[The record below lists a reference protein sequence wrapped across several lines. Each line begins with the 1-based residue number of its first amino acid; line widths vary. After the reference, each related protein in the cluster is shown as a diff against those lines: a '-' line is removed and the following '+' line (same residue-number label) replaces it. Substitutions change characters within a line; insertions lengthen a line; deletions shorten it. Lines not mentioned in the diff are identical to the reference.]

1 MVKHITN
8 LGRKHFL
15 LDENINKFFNSIPNP
30 SYVWQKAKNDFILIN
45 YNNAALKVT
54 NGKIKDL
61 LHEKASVIH
70 EDRPDIIEAINKCF
84 REKKTISE
92 KLEYIMK
99 TTGEKVFISL
109 KIYHLPPDLIIV
121 HIKDISQWKLAEEKL
136 KNSEEKFKL
145 LFEKSPIPI
154 AIVNLKGIIIDCNKA
169 SEQTFGY
176 LKKDLYGKR
185 YLDLEIYSADLI
197 PKLKERLSLIAQGE
211 LSKPFELEL
220 TKKDGTK
227 AWITNKMSLVN
238 IGGEILIQSFIM
250 DITERKNFEKQI
262 QRKLENE
269 KLISTISSSLIRTI
283 DIDKAVSKS
292 LLEMGTYIGA
302 ARAYILLFN
311 EDDLLEFYIQEWCV
325 EGIEPQLIN
334 LTTISKN
341 RFPWIFDVGSENEMI
356 LVRNLSEIPK
366 EAIKTKEELEKLNI
380 KSLLGFPITINKE
393 SYGYIGFDNIN
404 NLSEWEEN
412 DFDIFKTT
420 SEIIGN
426 ALERKWAEETLKGS
440 HQLLA
445 GVISS
450 ITEVIYLVDNHFN
463 VIWVN
468 NVAKQMFGTRIT
480 RQKCYSVFQHR
491 GKPCKECIAVE
502 TFKDGKIHEKEEILT
517 NIDGKKKNYW
527 STSSVAG
534 FNIEGERELA
544 VLILRD
550 ITENKKMEKSLL
562 ESEKN
567 LKLLNKNL
575 LKKIEERTKGLKT
588 SEEMYKKI
596 LNDLDVGFYK
606 GEFKGKL
613 LMHNSALSIILGFDA
628 SKSFVGFQSSQL
640 FNDLNVQKRYYDE
653 LLENGQITNF
663 KAQLKNSKGEIITVR
678 LNSHLIRD
686 HEGNPKEVEGT
697 LVKFIEEP

>member
-1 MVKHITN
+1 MKHIAN

-15 LDENINKFFNSIPNP
+15 LDENINQFFNSIPIP
-30 SYVWQKAKNDFILIN
+30 SYVWQKTRNDFILID

-70 EDRPDIIEAINKCF
+70 EDRPDIIEAINKCY
-84 REKKTISE
+84 REKKSISE
-92 KLEYIMK
+92 NFEYLMK

-109 KIYHLPPDLIIV
+109 KIYHLPPDLIVV
-121 HIKDISQWKLAEEKL
+121 HIKDITQWKLAEEKL
-136 KNSEEKFKL
+136 KNSEEKYKM

-154 AIVNLKGIIIDCNKA
+154 VITDFEGFIIEFNKA
-169 SEQTFGY
+169 CEQQFGY
-176 LKKDLYGKR
+176 LKKDLYRKN
-185 YLDLEIYSADLI
+185 YLDLGVYSPDLI
-197 PKLKERLSLIAQGE
+197 PLLKKRISQLAQGE
-211 LSKPFELEL
+211 AIKPVELEIS
-220 TKKDGTK
+220 KKDGTK
-227 AWITNKMSLVN
+227 SMITNQMSLVN
-238 IGGEILIQSFIM
+238 YGGENLIQSFLM
-250 DITERKNFEKQI
+250 NITERRNFEKKI

-269 KLISTISSSLIRTI
+269 KFISSISSSLIRTV
-283 DIDKAVSKS
+283 DIDSAVSKS
-292 LLEMGTYIGA
+292 LLEMGVYIGA

-311 EDDLLEFYIQEWCV
+311 EEESLEFYIQEWCV
-325 EGIEPQLIN
+325 EGVDPQLIN

-341 RFPWIFDVGSENEMI
+341 RFPWIFDIGSKNEMI
-356 LVRNLSEIPK
+356 LIRNLSEIPK
-366 EAIKTKEELEKLNI
+366 EAINTREELEKLNI
-380 KSLLGFPITINKE
+380 KSLLAFPITINKE

-404 NLSEWEEN
+404 NISEWEEV

-450 ITEVIYLVDNHFN
+450 ITEVIFLVDNNFN
-463 VIWVN
+463 IVWAN
-468 NVAKQMFGTRIT
+468 NVAKQMFGSRLTG
-480 RQKCYSVFQHR
+480 QKCYGVFSHR
-491 GKPCKECIAVE
+491 GKPCKECLAVE
-502 TFKDGKIHEKEEILT
+502 TFEDGKIHEKEKIFT
-517 NIDGKKKNYW
+517 NIDGKKKSYW

-550 ITENKKMEKSLL
+550 ITENKKMEESLN
-562 ESEKN
+562 ESEYN
-567 LKLLNKNL
+567 LRLLNKSL
-575 LKKIEERTKGLKT
+575 MEKVEGRSKELKI

-613 LMHNSALSIILGFDA
+613 LMHNSAFNTILGLDA
-628 SKSFVGFQSSQL
+628 SLSLVGFQSSQF
-640 FNDLNVQKRYYDE
+640 FNDLNVQERYFNE
-653 LLENGQITNF
+653 LSENGHITNF
-663 KAQLKNSKGEIITVR
+663 KAQITNDDGEIITVY

-686 HEGNPKEVEGT
+686 PEGNPKEVEGT
-697 LVKFIEEP
+697 MVKFKKEP

>member
-1 MVKHITN
+1 MKHIAN

-15 LDENINKFFNSIPNP
+15 LDENINQFFNSIPIP
-30 SYVWQKAKNDFILIN
+30 SYVWQKTRNDFILID

-70 EDRPDIIEAINKCF
+70 EDRPDIIEAINKCY
-84 REKKTISE
+84 REKKSISE
-92 KLEYIMK
+92 NFEYLMK

-109 KIYHLPPDLIIV
+109 KIYHLPPDLIVV
-121 HIKDISQWKLAEEKL
+121 HIKDITQWKLAEEKL
-136 KNSEEKFKL
+136 KNSEEKYKM

-154 AIVNLKGIIIDCNKA
+154 VITDFEGFIIEFNKA
-169 SEQTFGY
+169 CEQQFGY
-176 LKKDLYGKR
+176 LKKDLYRKN
-185 YLDLEIYSADLI
+185 YLDLGVYSPDLI
-197 PKLKERLSLIAQGE
+197 PLLKKRISQLAQGE
-211 LSKPFELEL
+211 AIKPVELEIS
-220 TKKDGTK
+220 KKDGTK
-227 AWITNKMSLVN
+227 SMITNQMSLVN
-238 IGGEILIQSFIM
+238 YGGENLIQSFLM
-250 DITERKNFEKQI
+250 NITERRNFEKKI

-269 KLISTISSSLIRTI
+269 KFISSISSSLIRTV
-283 DIDKAVSKS
+283 DIDSAVSKS
-292 LLEMGTYIGA
+292 LLEMGVYIGA

-311 EDDLLEFYIQEWCV
+311 EEESLEFYIQEWCV
-325 EGIEPQLIN
+325 EGVDPQLIN

-341 RFPWIFDVGSENEMI
+341 RFPWIFDIGSKNEMI
-356 LVRNLSEIPK
+356 LIRNLSEIPK
-366 EAIKTKEELEKLNI
+366 EAINTREELEKFNI
-380 KSLLGFPITINKE
+380 KSLLAFPITINKE

-404 NLSEWEEN
+404 NISEWEEV

-450 ITEVIYLVDNHFN
+450 ITEVIFLVDNNFN
-463 VIWVN
+463 IVWAN
-468 NVAKQMFGTRIT
+468 NVAKQMFGSRLTG
-480 RQKCYSVFQHR
+480 QKCYGVFSHR
-491 GKPCKECIAVE
+491 GKPCKECLAVE
-502 TFKDGKIHEKEEILT
+502 TFEDGKIHEKEKIFT
-517 NIDGKKKNYW
+517 NIDGKKKSYW

-550 ITENKKMEKSLL
+550 ITENKKMEESLN
-562 ESEKN
+562 ESEYN
-567 LKLLNKNL
+567 LRLLNKSL
-575 LKKIEERTKGLKT
+575 MEKVEGRSKELKI
-588 SEEMYKKI
+588 SEEIYKKI

-613 LMHNSALSIILGFDA
+613 LMHNSAFNTILGLDA
-628 SKSFVGFQSSQL
+628 SLSLVGFQSSQF
-640 FNDLNVQKRYYDE
+640 FNDLNLQERYFNE
-653 LLENGQITNF
+653 LSENGHITNF
-663 KAQLKNSKGEIITVR
+663 KAQITNDDGEIITVY

-686 HEGNPKEVEGT
+686 PEGNPKEVEGT
-697 LVKFIEEP
+697 MVKFKKEP

>member
-1 MVKHITN
+1 MKHIAN

-15 LDENINKFFNSIPNP
+15 LDENINQFFNSIPIP
-30 SYVWQKAKNDFILIN
+30 SYVWQKTKNDFILID

-84 REKKTISE
+84 REKTPISV
-92 KLEYIMK
+92 KLEYLMK

-121 HIKDISQWKLAEEKL
+121 HIKDITQWKLAEDKL
-136 KNSEEKFKL
+136 KSSEEKNKL

-154 AIVNLKGIIIDCNKA
+154 VITDFKGLIIDINK
-169 SEQTFGY
+169 SCEQQFGY
-176 LKKDLYGKR
+176 LKKDLLRKN
-185 YLDLEIYSADLI
+185 YLDLEVYSPDLI
-197 PKLKERLSLIAQGE
+197 PLLKKRLSQLAQGE
-211 LSKPFELEL
+211 AIRPVEFEI
-220 TKKDGTK
+220 TKKDKTK
-227 AWITNKMSLVN
+227 SWITNQMSLVSL
-238 IGGEILIQSFIM
+238 GGEHLIQSFIM
-250 DITERKNFEKQI
+250 NITERRNFEKKI

-269 KLISTISSSLIRTI
+269 KFISTISSSLIRTV

-292 LLEMGTYIGA
+292 LLEMGIFIGA
-302 ARAYILLFN
+302 TRAYILLFN
-311 EDDLLEFYIQEWCV
+311 EEESLEFYIQEWCV
-325 EGIEPQLIN
+325 EEIEPQLIN

-341 RFPWIFDVGSENEMI
+341 RFPWIFDIGSENKMI

-366 EAIKTKEELEKLNI
+366 EATKTREELEKLNI
-380 KSLLGFPITINKE
+380 KSLLAFPITINKE

-404 NLSEWEEN
+404 NISEWEEN

-450 ITEVIYLVDNHFN
+450 ITEVIYLMDNHFN
-463 VIWVN
+463 VVWAN
-468 NVAKQMFGTRIT
+468 NVAKQMFGSRLTG
-480 RQKCYSVFQHR
+480 QKCYGVFSHR
-491 GKPCKECIAVE
+491 GKPCKECLAVE
-502 TFKDGKIHEKEEILT
+502 TFEDGKIHEKEKILT

-527 STSSVAG
+527 CTSSVAG

-544 VLILRD
+544 ILILRD
-550 ITENKKMEKSLL
+550 ITENKKMEKSLI
-562 ESEKN
+562 ESENN
-567 LKLLNKNL
+567 LRLLNKSL
-575 LKKIEERTKGLKT
+575 LEKIEERTKELKM

-596 LNDLDVGFYK
+596 LDDLDVGFYK

-613 LMHNSALSIILGFDA
+613 LIHNSAVNTILGLDA
-628 SKSFVGFQSSQL
+628 SISLIGSQSSQ
-640 FNDLNVQKRYYDE
+640 FFGNLNEQKRYYDK
-653 LLENGQITNF
+653 LLENGYITNF
-663 KAQLKNSKGEIITVR
+663 KAQIKNAKGEIIRVYF
-678 LNSHLIRD
+678 NSHLIRD

-697 LVKFIEEP
+697 IVKFIEET

>member
-1 MVKHITN
+1 MKHIAN

-15 LDENINKFFNSIPNP
+15 LDENINQFFNSIPIP
-30 SYVWQKAKNDFILIN
+30 SYVWQKTRNDFILID

-70 EDRPDIIEAINKCF
+70 EDRPDIIEAINKCY
-84 REKKTISE
+84 REKKSISE
-92 KLEYIMK
+92 NFEYLMK

-109 KIYHLPPDLIIV
+109 KIYHLPPDLIVV
-121 HIKDISQWKLAEEKL
+121 HIKDITQWKLAEEKL
-136 KNSEEKFKL
+136 KNSEEKYKM

-154 AIVNLKGIIIDCNKA
+154 VITDFEGFIIEFNKA
-169 SEQTFGY
+169 CEQQFGY
-176 LKKDLYGKR
+176 LKKDLYRKN
-185 YLDLEIYSADLI
+185 YLDLGVYSPDLI
-197 PKLKERLSLIAQGE
+197 PLLKKRISQLAQGE
-211 LSKPFELEL
+211 AIKPVEFEIS
-220 TKKDGTK
+220 KKDGTK
-227 AWITNKMSLVN
+227 SMITNQMSLVN
-238 IGGEILIQSFIM
+238 YGGENLIQSFLM
-250 DITERKNFEKQI
+250 NITERRNFEKKI

-269 KLISTISSSLIRTI
+269 KFISSISSSLIRTV
-283 DIDKAVSKS
+283 DIDSAVSKS
-292 LLEMGTYIGA
+292 LLEMGVYIGA

-311 EDDLLEFYIQEWCV
+311 EEESLEFYIQEWCV
-325 EGIEPQLIN
+325 EGVDPQLIN

-341 RFPWIFDVGSENEMI
+341 RFPWIFDIGSKNEMI
-356 LVRNLSEIPK
+356 LIRNLSEIPK
-366 EAIKTKEELEKLNI
+366 EAINTREELEKLNI
-380 KSLLGFPITINKE
+380 KSLLAFPITINKE

-404 NLSEWEEN
+404 NISEWEEV

-450 ITEVIYLVDNHFN
+450 ITEVIFLVDNNFN
-463 VIWVN
+463 IVWAN
-468 NVAKQMFGTRIT
+468 NVAKQMFGSRLTG
-480 RQKCYSVFQHR
+480 QKCYGVFSHR
-491 GKPCKECIAVE
+491 GKPCKECLAVE
-502 TFKDGKIHEKEEILT
+502 TFEDGKIHEKEKIFT
-517 NIDGKKKNYW
+517 NIDGKKKSYW

-550 ITENKKMEKSLL
+550 ITENKKMEESLN
-562 ESEKN
+562 ESEYN
-567 LKLLNKNL
+567 LRLLNKSL
-575 LKKIEERTKGLKT
+575 MEKVEGRSKELKI
-588 SEEMYKKI
+588 SEEIYKKI

-613 LMHNSALSIILGFDA
+613 LMHNSAFNTILGLDA
-628 SKSFVGFQSSQL
+628 SLSLVGFQSSQF
-640 FNDLNVQKRYYDE
+640 FNDLNVQERYFNE
-653 LLENGQITNF
+653 LSENGHITNF
-663 KAQLKNSKGEIITVR
+663 KAQITNDDGEIITVY

-686 HEGNPKEVEGT
+686 PEGNPKEVEGT
-697 LVKFIEEP
+697 MVKFKKEP

>member
-1 MVKHITN
+1 MKHIAN

-15 LDENINKFFNSIPNP
+15 LDENINQFFNSIPIP
-30 SYVWQKAKNDFILIN
+30 SYVWQKTRNDFILID

-70 EDRPDIIEAINKCF
+70 EDRPDIIEAINKCY
-84 REKKTISE
+84 REKKSISE
-92 KLEYIMK
+92 NFEYLMK

-109 KIYHLPPDLIIV
+109 KIYHLPPDLIVV
-121 HIKDISQWKLAEEKL
+121 HIKDITQWKLAEEKL
-136 KNSEEKFKL
+136 KNSEEKYKM

-154 AIVNLKGIIIDCNKA
+154 VITDFEGFIIEFNKA
-169 SEQTFGY
+169 CEQQFGY
-176 LKKDLYGKR
+176 LKKDLYRKN
-185 YLDLEIYSADLI
+185 YLDLGVYSPDLI
-197 PKLKERLSLIAQGE
+197 PLLKKRISQLAQGE
-211 LSKPFELEL
+211 AIKPVEFEIS
-220 TKKDGTK
+220 KKDGTK
-227 AWITNKMSLVN
+227 SMITNQMSLVN
-238 IGGEILIQSFIM
+238 YGGENLIQSFLM
-250 DITERKNFEKQI
+250 NITERRNFEKKI

-269 KLISTISSSLIRTI
+269 KFISSISSSLIRTV
-283 DIDKAVSKS
+283 DIDSAVSKS
-292 LLEMGTYIGA
+292 LLEMGVYIGA

-311 EDDLLEFYIQEWCV
+311 EEESLEFYIQEWCV
-325 EGIEPQLIN
+325 EGVDPQLIN

-341 RFPWIFDVGSENEMI
+341 RFPWIFDIGSKNEMI
-356 LVRNLSEIPK
+356 LIRNLSEIPK
-366 EAIKTKEELEKLNI
+366 EAINTREELEKFNI
-380 KSLLGFPITINKE
+380 KSLLAFPITINKE

-404 NLSEWEEN
+404 NISEWEEV

-450 ITEVIYLVDNHFN
+450 ITEVIFLVDNNFN
-463 VIWVN
+463 IVWAN
-468 NVAKQMFGTRIT
+468 NVAKQMFGSRLTG
-480 RQKCYSVFQHR
+480 QKCYGVFSHR
-491 GKPCKECIAVE
+491 GKPCKECLAVE
-502 TFKDGKIHEKEEILT
+502 TFEDGKIHEKEKIFT
-517 NIDGKKKNYW
+517 NIDGKKKSYW

-550 ITENKKMEKSLL
+550 ITENKKMEESLN
-562 ESEKN
+562 ESEYN
-567 LKLLNKNL
+567 LRLLNKSL
-575 LKKIEERTKGLKT
+575 MEKVEGRSKELKI
-588 SEEMYKKI
+588 SEEIYKKI

-613 LMHNSALSIILGFDA
+613 LMHNSAFNTILGLDA
-628 SKSFVGFQSSQL
+628 SLSLVGFQSSQF
-640 FNDLNVQKRYYDE
+640 FNDLNVQERYFNE
-653 LLENGQITNF
+653 LSENGHITNF
-663 KAQLKNSKGEIITVR
+663 KAQITNDDGEIITVY

-686 HEGNPKEVEGT
+686 PEGNPKEVEGT
-697 LVKFIEEP
+697 MVKFKKEP

>member
-1 MVKHITN
+1 MKHIAD

-15 LDENINKFFNSIPNP
+15 LDENINQFFNSIPIP
-30 SYVWQKAKNDFILIN
+30 SYVWQKTKNDFILID

-84 REKKTISE
+84 REKKSISE
-92 KLEYIMK
+92 KFEYLMK

-121 HIKDISQWKLAEEKL
+121 HIKDVTQWKLAEEKL
-136 KNSEEKFKL
+136 KNSEEKYKL
-145 LFEKSPIPI
+145 LFEKAPIPI
-154 AIVNLKGIIIDCNKA
+154 AITDFKGVIIDCNKA
-169 SEQTFGY
+169 CEQQFGY
-176 LKKDLYGKR
+176 IKKEILRKN
-185 YLDLEIYSADLI
+185 YLDLGIYSPDLI
-197 PKLKERLSLIAQGE
+197 PKLKERISQLTQGE
-211 LSKPFELEL
+211 AIKPVELEL

-227 AWITNKMSLVN
+227 SWITNQMSLVN
-238 IGGEILIQSFIM
+238 VGGEILIQSFIM
-250 DITERKNFEKQI
+250 DITERRNFEKKI

-269 KLISTISSSLIRTI
+269 TFISTISSSLIRTV
-283 DIDKAVSKS
+283 DIDRAVNKS
-292 LLEMGTYIGA
+292 LLEMGVYIGA
-302 ARAYILLFN
+302 TRAYILLFN
-311 EDDLLEFYIQEWCV
+311 EGDSLEFYIQEWCV
-325 EGIEPQLIN
+325 EGVDPQLIN

-341 RFPWIFDVGSENEMI
+341 RFPWIFDIGSLNEMI

-366 EAIKTKEELEKLNI
+366 EATKTREELIKLNI
-380 KSLLGFPITINKE
+380 KSLLAFPITINKE
-393 SYGYIGFDNIN
+393 SYGYIGFDNITN
-404 NLSEWEEN
+404 ISEWEED

-426 ALERKWAEETLKGS
+426 ALERKWSEETLKGS

-450 ITEVIYLVDNHFN
+450 ITEVIYLVDNNFN
-463 VIWVN
+463 VVWAN
-468 NVAKQMFGTRIT
+468 NVAKQMFGLRIIE
-480 RQKCYSVFQHR
+480 QKCYRVFSHR
-491 GKPCKECIAVE
+491 GKPCRECLAVE
-502 TFKDGKIHEKEEILT
+502 TFEDGKIHEKEKILT
-517 NIDGKKKNYW
+517 NIDGKKKTYW

-550 ITENKKMEKSLL
+550 ISENKKMEKSLN
-562 ESEKN
+562 ESENN
-567 LKLLNKNL
+567 LMLLNKNL
-575 LKKIEERTKGLKT
+575 MEKVEERTKELKM
-588 SEEMYKKI
+588 SEEIYKKI

-613 LMHNSALSIILGFDA
+613 LMHNSAFNTLLGLDA
-628 SKSFVGFQSSQL
+628 SKSLIGFQSSQF
-640 FNDLNVQKRYYDE
+640 FNDLNVQERYFNE
-653 LLENGQITNF
+653 LLENGYITNF
-663 KAQLKNSKGEIITVR
+663 KAQIKNPKGENIVVY

-686 HEGNPKEVEGT
+686 HEGNPKEVEGIM
-697 LVKFIEEP
+697 VKIIKEA

>member
-1 MVKHITN
+1 MKRIAN
-8 LGRKHFL
+8 LGIKHFL
-15 LDENINKFFNSIPNP
+15 LDENINQFFNSIPNP
-30 SYVWQKAKNDFILIN
+30 SYVWQKTKNDFILID

-54 NGKIKDL
+54 DGKIKDL

-70 EDRPDIIEAINKCF
+70 DDSPDIIEAINKCF
-84 REKKTISE
+84 REKKSISE
-92 KLEYIMK
+92 KLEYHMK

-121 HIKDISQWKLAEEKL
+121 HIKDITQWKLAEEKL
-136 KNSEEKFKL
+136 RYSEEKFKL

-154 AIVNLKGIIIDCNKA
+154 VITSLKGIIIDCNNA
-169 SEQTFGY
+169 SEQQFGY
-176 LKKDLYGKR
+176 LKKDIYRKS
-185 YLDLEIYSADLI
+185 YLDLAVYSPILI
-197 PKLKERLSLIAQGE
+197 PKLKERLSLIAQGV
-211 LSKPFELEL
+211 SVKPFELEI

-227 AWITNKMSLVN
+227 SWINNHMSLVN

-250 DITERKNFEKQI
+250 DITERKNFEKKI

-269 KLISTISSSLIRTI
+269 KFISTISSSLIRTV
-283 DIDKAVSKS
+283 DIDRAVSKS
-292 LLEMGTYIGA
+292 LLKMGIYIGA

-311 EDDLLEFYIQEWCV
+311 EEDSLEFYIQEWCV

-341 RFPWIFDVGSENEMI
+341 RFPWIFDIGSENKMI
-356 LVRNLSEIPK
+356 LIKSLSEVPK
-366 EAIKTKEELEKLNI
+366 EASKTREELEKLNI
-380 KSLLGFPITINKE
+380 KSLLSFPITINKE

-404 NLSEWEEN
+404 NISEWEEE

-450 ITEVIYLVDNHFN
+450 ITEVIYLVDNNFN
-463 VIWVN
+463 VVWAN
-468 NVAKQMFGTRIT
+468 NVAKQMFGSRIT
-480 RQKCYSVFQHR
+480 EQKCYSVFSHR
-491 GKPCKECIAVE
+491 GKPCKGCIAVE
-502 TFKDGKIHEKEEILT
+502 TFEDGKIHEKEETLT
-517 NIDGKKKNYW
+517 NIDGKKKIYW
-527 STSSVAG
+527 NTSSVAG
-534 FNIEGERELA
+534 FNIDGERELA

-550 ITENKKMEKSLL
+550 ITETKKMEKSLI
-562 ESEKN
+562 ESENN
-567 LKLLNKNL
+567 LRLLNKSL
-575 LKKIEERTKGLKT
+575 QEKIEERSKESKI
-588 SEEMYKKI
+588 SEEKYKKM

-613 LMHNSALSIILGFDA
+613 LMHNSAFNTLLGIDA
-628 SKSFVGFQSSQL
+628 SISLIGLQSSQF

-653 LLENGQITNF
+653 LIENGFITNF
-663 KAQLKNSKGEIITVR
+663 EAQIKNTKGEIITIY

-686 HEGNPKEVEGT
+686 HEGNPKEIEGT
-697 LVKFIEEP
+697 MVKFRKEP

>member
-1 MVKHITN
+1 MKHIAN

-15 LDENINKFFNSIPNP
+15 LDENINQFFNSIPIP
-30 SYVWQKAKNDFILIN
+30 SYVWQKTRNDFILID

-70 EDRPDIIEAINKCF
+70 EDRPDIIEAINKCY
-84 REKKTISE
+84 REKKSISE
-92 KLEYIMK
+92 NFEYLMK

-109 KIYHLPPDLIIV
+109 KIYHLPPDLIVV
-121 HIKDISQWKLAEEKL
+121 HIKDITQWKLAEEKL
-136 KNSEEKFKL
+136 KNSEEKYKM

-154 AIVNLKGIIIDCNKA
+154 VITDFEGFIIEFNKA
-169 SEQTFGY
+169 CEQQFGY
-176 LKKDLYGKR
+176 LKKDLYRKN
-185 YLDLEIYSADLI
+185 YLDLGVYSPDLI
-197 PKLKERLSLIAQGE
+197 PLLKKRISQLAQGE
-211 LSKPFELEL
+211 AIKPVELEIS
-220 TKKDGTK
+220 KKDGTK
-227 AWITNKMSLVN
+227 SMITNQMSLVN
-238 IGGEILIQSFIM
+238 YGGENLIQSFLM
-250 DITERKNFEKQI
+250 NITERRNFEKKI

-269 KLISTISSSLIRTI
+269 KFISSISSSLIRTV
-283 DIDKAVSKS
+283 DIDSAVSKS
-292 LLEMGTYIGA
+292 LLEMGVYIGA

-311 EDDLLEFYIQEWCV
+311 EEESLEFYIQEWCV
-325 EGIEPQLIN
+325 EGVDPQLIN

-341 RFPWIFDVGSENEMI
+341 RFPWIFDIGSKNEMI
-356 LVRNLSEIPK
+356 LIRNLSEIPK
-366 EAIKTKEELEKLNI
+366 EAINTREELEKFNI
-380 KSLLGFPITINKE
+380 KSLLAFPITINKE

-404 NLSEWEEN
+404 NISEWEEV

-450 ITEVIYLVDNHFN
+450 ITEVIFLVDNNFN
-463 VIWVN
+463 IVWAN
-468 NVAKQMFGTRIT
+468 NVAKQMFGSRLTG
-480 RQKCYSVFQHR
+480 QKCYGVFSHR
-491 GKPCKECIAVE
+491 GKPCKECLAVE
-502 TFKDGKIHEKEEILT
+502 TFEDGKIHEKEKIFT
-517 NIDGKKKNYW
+517 NIDGKKKSYW

-550 ITENKKMEKSLL
+550 ITENKKMEESLN
-562 ESEKN
+562 ESEYN
-567 LKLLNKNL
+567 LRLLNKSL
-575 LKKIEERTKGLKT
+575 MEKVEGRSKELKI

-613 LMHNSALSIILGFDA
+613 LMHNSAFNTILGLDA
-628 SKSFVGFQSSQL
+628 SLSLVGFQSSQF
-640 FNDLNVQKRYYDE
+640 FNDLNVQERYFNE
-653 LLENGQITNF
+653 LSENGHITNF
-663 KAQLKNSKGEIITVR
+663 KAQITNDDGEIITVY

-686 HEGNPKEVEGT
+686 PEGNPKEVEGT
-697 LVKFIEEP
+697 MVKFKKEP